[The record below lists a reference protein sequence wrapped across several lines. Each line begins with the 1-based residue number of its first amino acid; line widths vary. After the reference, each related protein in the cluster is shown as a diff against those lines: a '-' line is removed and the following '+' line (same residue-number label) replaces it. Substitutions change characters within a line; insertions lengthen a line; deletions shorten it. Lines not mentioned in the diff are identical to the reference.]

1 MSQEILNQI
10 AQSLVDGDPDA
21 TLSLTQQAMS
31 AGLEPLKI
39 IREGLMPGMNTVG
52 ELFGSGEYFLPDL
65 IIAADGMK
73 KAMTVLEPELAAR
86 KESVETPGVVV
97 IATVKGDIHE
107 IGKSLVAT
115 MLAANGFQVH
125 DLGVDVPI
133 TTIIE
138 KVRETNA
145 TLLGLSAL
153 LTTTMT
159 MQREVVK
166 ALKEAGLRDQVKVM
180 VGQPHVGV
188 DVVRGPVLVP
198 GVVGVGQ
205 HLVRDFEERV
215 VFDRAVLGLV
225 HQPVFAVAEIRRQLE
240 RLPVAADAGADGRRC
255 GLDIREPQ
263 QNFTAA
269 RVDDADHVDL
279 SLFHKVNAIGQPD
292 VIIADRVDDQFAFPS
307 LR

>member
-1 MSQEILNQI
+1 MSQEILDQI

-21 TLSLTQQAMS
+21 TFSLTQQAMS

-73 KAMTVLEPELAAR
+73 KAMTLLEPELAAR
-86 KESVETPGVVV
+86 KESLETPGVVV
-97 IATVKGDIHE
+97 IGTVKGDIHE

-115 MLAANGFQVH
+115 MLSANGFQVH
-125 DLGVDVPI
+125 DLGVDVPVA
-133 TTIIE
+133 TIVD

-145 TLLGLSAL
+145 SLVGLSAL

-180 VGQPHVGV
+180 VGGAPVT
-188 DVVRGPVLVP
+188 RGWA
-198 GVVGVGQ
+198 
-205 HLVRDFEERV
+205 EE
-215 VFDRAVLGLV
+215 
-225 HQPVFAVAEIRRQLE
+225 I
-240 RLPVAADAGADGRRC
+240 GADGYAEDAM
-255 GLDIREPQ
+255 GAVAL
-263 QNFTAA
+263 A
-269 RVDDADHVDL
+269 RKLVGA
-279 SLFHKVNAIGQPD
+279 
-292 VIIADRVDDQFAFPS
+292 
-307 LR
+307 